1 MATAQQAVTVAA
13 MLTTLAHPIAAASRQ
28 GIRDVPKSL
37 WLVLLSAFLGWLFDA
52 ADVSI
57 LTLALAPSVG
67 DLLHTTD
74 PKTIAP
80 IGGVVVGIKL
90 VAWGLGGI
98 AFGVVADRVGRS
110 RTMVMTILIYSV
122 FTGLSALAQTWQQLA
137 VLQAVAGI
145 GIGGE
150 WAAGAALVAE
160 TWPARWR
167 TKALQIMQTAF
178 AVGFFVAAAVYLTL
192 GSAGWRWV
200 FLAGAVPAVF
210 VLILRRSIREPER
223 WLAVRGRVS
232 SAEITLRRIFRPD
245 LRKRTIVGATLA
257 ASMFVAIF
265 GATAWIPAWIPELL
279 APDQLASVPVYVG
292 VAFLFANA
300 GGILGNLTLLWLTDA
315 VGARRSYFV
324 FCLGA
329 LVIALIVFTQVH
341 TYTALL
347 VLMPVY
353 GYFAIGGG
361 GTLAAYLPA
370 LFPTINRATGAGFCW
385 NFARLLTGLAP
396 VATGLLVAA
405 SGSYPT
411 AAALMTLVYLVG
423 LVVVW
428 FGPDVA

>member
-1 MATAQQAVTVAA
+1 MSA
-13 MLTTLAHPIAAASRQ
+13 MVTLALPIAAPRQ
-28 GIRDVPKSL
+28 QLGEIPKSL

-52 ADVSI
+52 ADVSV

-67 DLLHTTD
+67 ALLGTTD
-74 PKTIAP
+74 PRLIAP

-98 AFGVVADRVGRS
+98 AFGVIADRVGRS
-110 RTMVMTILIYSV
+110 RTMVITILIYSV

-137 VLQAVAGI
+137 LLQAVAGV

-160 TWPARWR
+160 TWPERWR

-178 AVGFFVAAAVYLTL
+178 AVGFFVAAATYLTI
-192 GSAGWRWV
+192 GNAGWRWV
-200 FLAGAVPAVF
+200 FVAGAVPAVF
-210 VLILRRSIREPER
+210 VLVLRRSIREPQR
-223 WLAVRGRVS
+223 WLAARERVGE
-232 SAEITLRRIFRPD
+232 AEITLRRIFKPD

-257 ASMFVAIF
+257 ASMFLAIF

-279 APDQLASVPVYVG
+279 PPEQLAGAPTYVG
-292 VAFLFANA
+292 SAFLLANA
-300 GGILGNLTLLWLTDA
+300 GGILGNLSLVRLTDA
-315 VGARRSYFV
+315 IGARRSYFV

-329 LVIALIVFTQVH
+329 LVMAEIVFTQVH
-341 TYTALL
+341 TYSALL
-347 VLMPVY
+347 LLMPVY

-385 NFARLLTGLAP
+385 NFARLLTGTAP
-396 VATGLLVAA
+396 VVTGLLVAA
-405 SGSYPT
+405 SGSYAT
-411 AAALMTLVYLVG
+411 AAAAMTLVYLVG
-423 LVVVW
+423 LVAVW